1 MATTTREHQESHARP
16 PARAGEP
23 TLDALLP
30 VLAAIHRVNNR
41 DVGFKTDNRAE
52 RETLSSIRS
61 AAYSIRSILNE
72 RASELKPGITARYC
86 ATIVDAVEDAAE
98 VDQCGQVLELE
109 CAPCKT
115 RACPFQVNPPT
126 RSHKAH
132 SSGIGFKVW
141 LHSHNDFVQKTNKK
155 PYPNCHALCNSAHFC
170 FPNSAARDHLRQTL
184 TTTFDELQIILPDND
199 EVLLQPARKRR
210 DPQWEISTS
219 AGHAFYAISRCREGQ
234 HVESCRVIDHLE
246 AHLALSTYLGTHEEG
261 EHFIDLL
268 FALDTDK

>member
-115 RACPFQVNPPT
+115 RACPF
-126 RSHKAH
+126 
-132 SSGIGFKVW
+132 
-141 LHSHNDFVQKTNKK
+141 QKTNKK